1 MAKLTPMLKQ
11 YHKIK
16 DENKDSILF
25 FRLGDF
31 YEMFGKDALKA
42 SKILNITLT
51 ARNKGTAN
59 ETPMCGIPYHAA
71 ESYIAKLTK
80 AGEKVAICEQVTS
93 PDGQGIVKREVIRI
107 ITPGTTLDTNLLNN
121 NQNNFL
127 VSIAYKDNQWGLGF
141 VDLTT
146 GEYRLAELN
155 KLDDLLN
162 ELNRITPSEI
172 IITPDLNENLELKT
186 KLEQIAK
193 LNVFYPSLFES
204 ATETIKNHFKI
215 KSLQSLGVQG
225 YESGIEAAGN
235 LLNYLKDTQ
244 KTSLEHINKLSLY
257 NISDYMILDEATI
270 RNLELLYTYQFFEEK
285 GSLLS
290 IIDQTQTGMGG
301 RLLRNWLLHPLI
313 KLDKIQQ
320 RLDAVEEFYNNL
332 DLRENL
338 KKELKNI
345 ADIERLIGRL
355 GCNRANARD
364 LLNLKNS
371 LQVLP
376 QIKKILKS
384 CQAKLLKKSIKN
396 LNEHQDLVKLI
407 DQAICEAPPLLITD
421 GGMIAEG
428 YNQEL
433 DELRKISTSG
443 KDWIKELQQKEVK
456 RTGISSLK
464 VKFNKI
470 FGYYIEVSNT
480 NLNQVPTDYTRKQT
494 LVNAER
500 FVTPELK
507 EYETKVLG
515 ADEKIKELE
524 QKLFW
529 QIRDQVA
536 QEFATIQQTAIII
549 AQLDALL
556 SFANLALLNNYT
568 KPEINNGEVIE
579 IKNGRHPVIE
589 QLQTEESYVPN
600 DGLFNQND
608 HQLILLTGP
617 NMSGKSSY
625 LRQTALIILL
635 AQIGSFV
642 SAQRAQIGITDRIFT
657 RVGASDNLI
666 RGQSTFM
673 VEMQEAANILNNAT
687 AKSLIILDELGRGTS
702 TFDGVSIA
710 WAIVEYIYKN
720 IKAKTLFATHY
731 HELINMVEKLDKAR
745 NYSVSVKET
754 ENGVIFL
761 RKIIAGGID
770 KSYGIEVAKLA
781 GLPKPLTDRAYQIL
795 DELENELHISKD
807 NGKKS
812 AEAVTQRLS
821 KGKAEANF
829 IINELDKIDPDQLTP
844 IEALQKIKELKEK
857 FK

>member
-1 MAKLTPMLKQ
+1 MANLTPMLQQ
-11 YHKIK
+11 YHEIK
-16 DENKDSILF
+16 DKHQDAILF

-71 ESYIAKLTK
+71 EGYIAKLTK
-80 AGEKVAICEQVTS
+80 AGKKVAICEQVTA

-107 ITPGTTLDTNLLNN
+107 ITPGTTLDSNILENK
-121 NQNNFL
+121 QNNFL
-127 VSIAYKDNQWGLGF
+127 VSIFKKDKWGMSF

-146 GEYRLAELN
+146 GEFRLTELN
-155 KLDDLLN
+155 KHDDLIN
-162 ELNRITPSEI
+162 ELNRILPSEI
-172 IITPDLNENLELKT
+172 IITPDLNEDLNIKT
-186 KLEQIAK
+186 QLEQIS
-193 LNVFYPSLFES
+193 NINIFYPSLFNPAEES
-204 ATETIKNHFKI
+204 IKEHFKI
-215 KSLQSLGVQG
+215 KSIQTFGIQN
-225 YESGIEAAGN
+225 YKAGIEAAGN

-244 KTSLEHINKLSLY
+244 KTALEHINKISLY

-285 GSLLS
+285 GSLIS
-290 IIDQTQTGMGG
+290 IIDKTQTGMGG
-301 RLLRNWLLHPLI
+301 RLLRSWLLHPLI
-313 KLDKIQQ
+313 NIEKINN
-320 RLDAVEEFYNNL
+320 RLETVNEFVNNL
-332 DLRENL
+332 DLRDNL

-345 ADIERLIGRL
+345 SDIERLIGRL
-355 GCNRANARD
+355 GCKRTNARD

-371 LQVLP
+371 LLLIP
-376 QIKKILKS
+376 QIKSILKS
-384 CQAKLLKKSIKN
+384 ANSKLLKQSVKE
-396 LNEHQDLVKLI
+396 LDEHKDLVKLI
-407 DQAICEAPPLLITD
+407 EQSIDDDPPLLITD
-421 GGMIAEG
+421 GGMIADG
-428 YNQEL
+428 YNKKL

-443 KDWIKELQQKEVK
+443 KDWIKDLQQQEST

-464 VKFNKI
+464 VKFNKV
-470 FGYYIEVSNT
+470 FGYYIEVSNA
-480 NLNQVPTDYTRKQT
+480 NLNQVPENYTRKQT

-507 EYETKVLG
+507 EYEEKVLG
-515 ADEKIKELE
+515 AEEKIKELE

-529 QIRDQVA
+529 EIRDKVA
-536 QEFATIQQTAIII
+536 QKFEEIQQTAQII
-549 AQLDALL
+549 AQLDVLL
-556 SFANLALLNNYT
+556 SFAKVALENNYCQPQVNEDDT
-568 KPEINNGEVIE
+568 INIQ
-579 IKNGRHPVIE
+579 NGRHPVIE
-589 QLQTEESYVPN
+589 QLQTDESYVPN
-600 DGLFNQND
+600 DGLFNHTD

-642 SAQRAQIGITDRIFT
+642 PAESAKIGLTDRIFT

-687 AKSLIILDELGRGTS
+687 HKSFIVLDELGRGTS

-731 HELINMVEKLDKAR
+731 HELIEMVEKLDKAQ
-745 NYSVSVKET
+745 NYAVSVKET
-754 ENGVIFL
+754 ETGVIFL
-761 RKIIAGGID
+761 RKIIKGGID

-781 GLPKPLTDRAYQIL
+781 GLPKPLTDRAYTIL
-795 DELENELHISKD
+795 EELEAELHISNGNNNSHKKTKPIPQKD
-807 NGKKS
+807 NLLQ
-812 AEAVTQRLS
+812 E
-821 KGKAEANF
+821 
-829 IINELDKIDPDQLTP
+829 IIKIDTDNLTP
-844 IEALQKIKELKEK
+844 IEALQKLKDLK
-857 FK
+857 DKSKS

>member
-1 MAKLTPMLKQ
+1 MANLTPMLKQ
-11 YHKIK
+11 YREIK
-16 DENKDSILF
+16 DQHKDCILF

-31 YEMFGKDALKA
+31 YEMFGKDAQEA
-42 SKILNITLT
+42 CKILNITLT
-51 ARNKGTAN
+51 ARNKGTPN

-71 ESYIAKLTK
+71 EGYIAKLTK
-80 AGEKVAICEQVTS
+80 AGKKVAICEQTTA
-93 PDGQGIVKREVIRI
+93 PDGQGIVQRKVIRI
-107 ITPGTTLDTNLLNN
+107 ITPGTTLDSNILENK
-121 NQNNFL
+121 QNNFL
-127 VSIAYKDNQWGLGF
+127 VSIFNQDNKWGIAF

-146 GEYRLAELN
+146 GEYKLTELN

-162 ELNRITPSEI
+162 ELNRILPSEI
-172 IITPDLNENLELKT
+172 IITPDLNENLNLKT
-186 KLEQIAK
+186 KLEQIAN
-193 LNVFYPSLFES
+193 LNLFYPSLFKP
-204 ATETIKNHFKI
+204 ADETIKEHFKI
-215 KSLQSLGVQG
+215 KSLQTF
-225 YESGIEAAGN
+225 GIQNYPIGITAAGN

-244 KTSLEHINKLSLY
+244 KTNLEHINQLSLY

-285 GSLLS
+285 GSLIS
-290 IIDQTQTGMGG
+290 IIDKTQTGMGG

-313 KLDKIQQ
+313 NLEKITQ

-371 LQVLP
+371 LQIIP
-376 QIKKILKS
+376 EIKKILKPCNS
-384 CQAKLLKKSIKN
+384 KLLKQSLKN
-396 LNEHQDLVKLI
+396 LDEHKELVKLI
-407 DQAICEAPPLLITD
+407 NQAIAEDPPLLITE
-421 GGMIAEG
+421 GGMIADD
-428 YNQEL
+428 YNKEL

-443 KDWIKELQQKEVK
+443 KDWIKELQQKEIQ

-464 VKFNKI
+464 VKFNKV

-480 NLNQVPTDYTRKQT
+480 NLSQVPEDYTRKQT

-507 EYETKVLG
+507 EYEHKVLG
-515 ADEKIKELE
+515 AEEKIKELE

-529 QIRDQVA
+529 EIRDKVA
-536 QEFATIQQTAIII
+536 KEFEPIQQTAQIL
-549 AQLDALL
+549 AQLDVLL
-556 SFANLALLNNYT
+556 SFANVALINNYT
-568 KPEINNGEVIE
+568 KPETNNGEVIN

-589 QLQTEESYVPN
+589 KLQTEESYVPN
-600 DGLFNQND
+600 DGLFNHTN

-625 LRQTALIILL
+625 LRQTALIVLL
-635 AQIGSFV
+635 AQIGSFIP
-642 SAQRAQIGITDRIFT
+642 AETATIGITDRIFT

-687 AKSLIILDELGRGTS
+687 NKSLIILDELGRGTS

-731 HELINMVEKLDKAR
+731 HELIDMVEKLDKAK
-745 NYSVSVKET
+745 NYAVSVKET
-754 ENGVIFL
+754 ETGVIFL
-761 RKIIAGGID
+761 RKIISGGID

-795 DELENELHISKD
+795 DELENELHIS
-807 NGKKS
+807 NGNN
-812 AEAVTQRLS
+812 Q
-821 KGKAEANF
+821 N
-829 IINELDKIDPDQLTP
+829 
-844 IEALQKIKELKEK
+844 
-857 FK
+857 

>member
-1 MAKLTPMLKQ
+1 MSELTPMLKQ
-11 YHKIK
+11 YREIKGKHK
-16 DENKDSILF
+16 DCILF

-31 YEMFGKDALKA
+31 YEMFGPDALEA

-51 ARNKGTAN
+51 ARNKGTVN

-71 ESYIAKLTK
+71 EGYIAKLTK
-80 AGEKVAICEQVTS
+80 AGGKVAICEQISDPELPGLV
-93 PDGQGIVKREVIRI
+93 QREVIRI
-107 ITPGTTLDTNLLNN
+107 VTPGTTLDSNILENK
-121 NQNNFL
+121 QNNFL
-127 VSIAYKDNQWGLGF
+127 VSIFNQDKKWGIAF

-146 GEYRLAELN
+146 GEFKLAELN

-162 ELNRITPSEI
+162 ELNRILPSEI
-172 IITPDLNENLELKT
+172 IITPDLNENLNLKT
-186 KLEQIAK
+186 KLEQISN
-193 LNVFYPSLFES
+193 LNLFYPSLFTP
-204 ATETIKNHFKI
+204 AHETLKEHFNV
-215 KSLQSLGVQG
+215 KSLQSFGIEKYLTA
-225 YESGIEAAGN
+225 IEAAGN

-244 KTSLEHINKLSLY
+244 KTALEHINKISIY
-257 NISDYMILDEATI
+257 NLSDYMILDEATI

-285 GSLLS
+285 GSLIS
-290 IIDQTQTGMGG
+290 VIDQTQTGMGG

-313 KLDKIQQ
+313 NKEKIQQ
-320 RLDAVEEFYNNL
+320 RLDSVDEFFQDL

-338 KKELKNI
+338 KSELKNI
-345 ADIERLIGRL
+345 SDIERLIGRL
-355 GCNRANARD
+355 GCKRANARD

-371 LQVLP
+371 LTLIP
-376 QIKKILKS
+376 N
-384 CQAKLLKKSIKN
+384 IKN
-396 LNEHQDLVKLI
+396 SLKNCNAKFLKFCHKNLDEHQELVNLI
-407 DQAICEAPPLLITD
+407 SQSIADDPPILINE

-443 KDWIKELQQKEVK
+443 KDWLKDLQVREIK

-464 VKFNKI
+464 VKFNKV
-470 FGYYIEVSNT
+470 FGYYIEVSNS
-480 NLNQVPTDYTRKQT
+480 NLSQVPDNYTRKQT

-507 EYETKVLG
+507 EYEQKVLG
-515 ADEKIKELE
+515 AEEKIIELE
-524 QKLFW
+524 QKIFW
-529 QIRDQVA
+529 QIRNDVA
-536 QEFATIQQTAIII
+536 KHFEAMQKTAYLI
-549 AQLDALL
+549 AQLDVLL
-556 SFANLALLNNYT
+556 SFANTALLNNYV
-568 KPEINNGEVIE
+568 KPQIDNGEIIKIE
-579 IKNGRHPVIE
+579 NGRHPVIE
-589 QLQTEESYVPN
+589 KLQSDESYVPN
-600 DGLFNQND
+600 NGLFNHQD

-625 LRQTALIILL
+625 LRQTALIVLL

-642 SAQRAQIGITDRIFT
+642 PAQSAQIGLTDRIFT

-731 HELINMVEKLDKAR
+731 HELIDMVEKLDKAQ
-745 NYSVSVKET
+745 NYAISVKET
-754 ENGVIFL
+754 ESGVIFL
-761 RKIIAGGID
+761 RKIIPGGID

-795 DELENELHISKD
+795 EELESELKISKD
-807 NGKKS
+807 
-812 AEAVTQRLS
+812 
-821 KGKAEANF
+821 
-829 IINELDKIDPDQLTP
+829 
-844 IEALQKIKELKEK
+844 
-857 FK
+857 

>member
-1 MAKLTPMLKQ
+1 MTKLTPMLKQ
-11 YHKIK
+11 YKDIK
-16 DENKDSILF
+16 GQYQDAVLF

-31 YEMFGKDALKA
+31 YEMFGKDAIEA

-51 ARNKGTAN
+51 SRNKGTPN
-59 ETPMCGIPYHAA
+59 ETPLCGIPYHAA

-80 AGEKVAICEQVTS
+80 AGKKVAICEQIS
-93 PDGQGIVKREVIRI
+93 DPNLPGIVQREVIRI
-107 ITPGTTLDTNLLNN
+107 VTPGTTLDNNVLAN

-127 VSIAYKDNQWGLGF
+127 VSIFNKENKWGIAF

-146 GEYRLAELN
+146 GEFRLAELN
-155 KLDDLLN
+155 KLDNLLN
-162 ELNRITPSEI
+162 ELNRVLPSEI
-172 IITPDLNENLELKT
+172 IITPDLNEILELKT
-186 KLEQIAK
+186 KLEQIAN
-193 LNVFYPSLFES
+193 LNVFHPSLFNP
-204 ATETIKNHFKI
+204 ATETLLEHFKV
-215 KSLQSLGVQG
+215 KSLQSFGIQD
-225 YESGIEAAGN
+225 YQIGIEAAGN

-244 KTSLEHINKLSLY
+244 KTSLEHINKISLY
-257 NISDYMILDEATI
+257 NISDYMILDESTI

-285 GSLLS
+285 GSLIS

-313 KLDKIQQ
+313 KLEKIQQ
-320 RLDAVEEFYNNL
+320 RLDAVDEFFNNL

-345 ADIERLIGRL
+345 SDIERLIGRL
-355 GCNRANARD
+355 GCKRTNARD

-371 LQVLP
+371 LQIIP
-376 QIKKILKS
+376 QIKKLLKS
-384 CQAKLLKKSIKN
+384 CNSKFLKQANKN
-396 LNEHQDLVKLI
+396 LDEHKDIVNLI
-407 DQAICEAPPLLITD
+407 EKAIAEDPPLLITD
-421 GGMIAEG
+421 GGMIADG
-428 YNQEL
+428 YNKEL

-443 KDWIKELQQKEVK
+443 KDWVKDLQQKEIEK
-456 RTGISSLK
+456 TKISSLK

-470 FGYYIEVSNT
+470 FGYYIEVSNA
-480 NLNQVPTDYTRKQT
+480 NLDQVPENYTRKQT

-507 EYETKVLG
+507 EYEQKILG
-515 ADEKIKELE
+515 AEEKIIELE

-529 QIRDQVA
+529 EIRDEVA
-536 QEFATIQQTAIII
+536 KHFETIQETAQVI
-549 AQLDALL
+549 AQLDVLL
-556 SFANLALLNNYT
+556 SFANVALLNNYN
-568 KPEINNGEVIE
+568 KPEINDGEVIE

-589 QLQTEESYVPN
+589 KLQPQESYVPN
-600 DGLFNQND
+600 DGLFNNTD

-642 SAQRAQIGITDRIFT
+642 PAQSAKIGLTDRIFT

-687 AKSLIILDELGRGTS
+687 HKSFIVLDELGRGTS

-710 WAIVEYIYKN
+710 WAIVEFIYKN

-731 HELINMVEKLDKAR
+731 HELIDMVEKLDKAK
-745 NYSVSVKET
+745 NYAVSVKET
-754 ENGVIFL
+754 DTGVIFL
-761 RKIIAGGID
+761 RKIIPGGINR
-770 KSYGIEVAKLA
+770 SYGIEVAKLA
-781 GLPKPLTDRAYQIL
+781 GLPKPLTDRAYDIL
-795 DELENELHISKD
+795 GELEAELQIS
-807 NGKKS
+807 NGNSAAKQKTKKPK
-812 AEAVTQRLS
+812 EDKL
-821 KGKAEANF
+821 KK
-829 IINELDKIDPDQLTP
+829 ELDKIEPDNLTP
-844 IEALQKIKELKEK
+844 LEALKKLKE
-857 FK
+857 FKDKLNKT